1 MSRLHSWSSDNPGQA
16 KHAEADSQI
25 ILQPQVMTQSNC
37 YLFNFSII
45 VLPATTLTMTATHPT
60 KATRRSDF
68 NSFSQKCLLIQINN
82 LISIFKHG
90 LNIQVTKKIPHMNQ
104 FYVLAHP
111 LLWLLQLPLWPEQIG
126 SSATSNINEQL

>member
-1 MSRLHSWSSDNPGQA
+1 
-16 KHAEADSQI
+16 
-25 ILQPQVMTQSNC
+25 
-37 YLFNFSII
+37 
-45 VLPATTLTMTATHPT
+45 MTATHPT

-90 LNIQVTKKIPHMNQ
+90 LNIQVTNKIPHMNQ

-126 SSATSNINEQL
+126 SSATSNINEQLYYLYNSFTITTSLQRLYNKEKQSNTTQPTDHQVQL